1 MLLINPPLCKPSE
14 PPAALAYLAGSL
26 RAHGHPCTVCDMSI
40 ESLHGLL
47 RTAPP
52 ATDTWSRR
60 AFRDLQENIAALRA
74 PALYH
79 ARSRYRRAVADIN
92 RVVEIAGRR
101 HGLQLSLANYQDQA
115 HSPLQSADLYRAATD
130 YRQNIFFTSFQERL
144 DALLEENASP
154 YIGFSLNYLSQALCT
169 FAMLGYLRDNFP
181 DRQIILGG
189 GLITTWLSDP
199 HRTANPFPGLVDHCI
214 GGRGE
219 APLLYLL
226 DSREQSE
233 PTLPDFTG
241 LVDNPY
247 LAPGL
252 ILPYAASSGCFWR
265 RCTFCPEKSEQ
276 NPYRQIPPANV
287 VSELQRLVSATRPVL
302 IHLLDNAI
310 SPATLQALAAK
321 PPGKPWYGFARID
334 RTLADPAFC
343 RQLRASGCVMLKLGL
358 ESGDQ
363 QLLDRLD
370 KGIDL
375 DLAARVLANLAGAG
389 IRSYVYLLFGTPGES
404 RAEAERTQAFVKAH
418 AENISFLNLAIF
430 NLPINSPE
438 STALAVEDFYEGD
451 LAIYRNFVHPQ
462 GWNRREV
469 RRFLDESFKRE
480 PEIATILARDPP
492 FFTSNH
498 AAFFDHSPVS

>member
-14 PPAALAYLAGSL
+14 PPAALAYLAGAL

-40 ESLHGLL
+40 ESLHSLL
-47 RTAPP
+47 RTASP
-52 ATDTWSRR
+52 AADTWSRR
-60 AFRDLQENIAALRA
+60 AFGNLPAHSAALRT
-74 PALYH
+74 PKLY
-79 ARSRYRRAVADIN
+79 RNQGRYRRAVADIN
-92 RVVEIAGRR
+92 RVLEIAGRS
-101 HGLQLSLANYQDQA
+101 HGLQLSLANYQDPIR
-115 HSPLQSADLYRAATD
+115 SPLQSTELYRAATD
-130 YRQNIFFTSFQERL
+130 YRHNIFFPYFRERL
-144 DALLEENASP
+144 EALLQESASP

-169 FAMLGYLRDNFP
+169 FAMLGYLRDHHP
-181 DRQIILGG
+181 GRRIILGG
-189 GLITTWLSDP
+189 GLITTWLSAP
-199 HRTANPFPGLVDHCI
+199 HRPANPFSGLVDYCI

-219 APLLYLL
+219 TPLLRLL
-226 DSREQSE
+226 GSPEQSE
-233 PTLPDFTG
+233 HVLPDFTG
-241 LVDNPY
+241 LTDNPY

-276 NPYRQIPPANV
+276 NPYRQIPPARIV
-287 VSELQRLVSATRPVL
+287 TDLQQLVSTTRPVL

-310 SPATLQALAAK
+310 SPATLQALATN
-321 PPGKPWYGFARID
+321 PPSRPWYGFARID

-343 RQLRASGCVMLKLGL
+343 RQLRAGGCAMLKLGL

-363 QLLDRLD
+363 QLLDQLD

-375 DLAARVLANLAGAG
+375 DLAARVLASLAGAG

-418 AENISFLNLAIF
+418 AERITFLNLAIF
-430 NLPINSPE
+430 NLPVNSPE
-438 STALAVEDFYEGD
+438 QTGLVIEDFYEGD
-451 LAIYRNFVHPQ
+451 LAIYRNFVHPR

-469 RRFLDESFKRE
+469 RRFLDESFKRQ
-480 PEIATILARDPP
+480 PDIATILARDPP

-498 AAFFDHSPVS
+498 AAFFDHSPVP